1 MMNKDLV
8 MEIVVDPLSLK
19 TQIHIPIDIFKL
31 ELLLELLYVE
41 MKDFLVLMP
50 E

>member
-1 MMNKDLV
+1 MLKKELA
-8 MEIVVDPLSLK
+8 METVGDPLSLK
-19 TQIHIPIDIFKL
+19 TQIHFLIDIFKL